1 MLRGRFAEP
10 PHVRVARHTDDE
22 PREIGVVP
30 PDEPADR
37 VDVRPETPGHRFTD
51 TITTGRVSGRS
62 ASLKLRPRTISMPAA
77 SKNPGSTSVRSAI
90 LGEAKQL
97 RGLRNPAAKGDLVF
111 RSMRGKALH
120 GTMISTL
127 VRELRIA
134 AVPHV
139 VPIVVPG
146 TGLRNGRTTRGRSS
160 RRRWRTW

>member
-1 MLRGRFAEP
+1 MTA
-10 PHVRVARHTDDE
+10 
-22 PREIGVVP
+22 
-30 PDEPADR
+30 
-37 VDVRPETPGHRFTD
+37 
-51 TITTGRVSGRS
+51 SRS
-62 ASLKLRPRTISMPAA
+62 AELRLATWGEIDLAGMVWTV
-77 SKNPGSTSVRSAI
+77 PGERMKAKREHRVPLCGRAVEI